1 MGFLKY
7 SIAMVTLL
15 GYIFLAVLGL
25 LSMPTMHH
33 HASSMTTCPFMIGEQ
48 SLCTMSVTEHI
59 DAWQSLVSVSL
70 SKIVAIALPLL
81 FVLLFLS
88 LRPPNRSR
96 GRLYE
101 RPLRDQFMTQ
111 LFARGILHSKA
122 H

>member
-1 MGFLKY
+1 MRFLKY
-7 SIAMVTLL
+7 SITSFTLL

-25 LSMPTMHH
+25 LSMPAMHH
-33 HASSMTTCPFMIGEQ
+33 HGSSMTTCPFMIGEQ

-70 SKIVAIALPLL
+70 SKIVAIMAPLL
-81 FVLLFLS
+81 FILLYLYF
-88 LRPPNRSR
+88 RPPNRAR

-101 RPLRDQFMTQ
+101 RPLRDQLMTQ
-111 LFARGILHSKA
+111 LFAQGILHSKA

>member
-1 MGFLKY
+1 
-7 SIAMVTLL
+7 
-15 GYIFLAVLGL
+15 
-25 LSMPTMHH
+25 MHH
-33 HASSMTTCPFMIGEQ
+33 HGSSTTTCPFMIGEQ

-70 SKIVAIALPLL
+70 SKIVAIALPFV
-81 FVLLFLS
+81 FVLFFLF
-88 LRPPNRSR
+88 LRPPNRAR

-111 LFARGILHSKA
+111 LFAQGILHSKA

>member
-1 MGFLKY
+1 MSFLRY
-7 SIAMVTLL
+7 SIATVTLL

-33 HASSMTTCPFMIGEQ
+33 HASSMTACPFMIGEQ

-70 SKIVAIALPLL
+70 SKIVAITAPLL
-81 FVLLFLS
+81 FVFLFLY
-88 LRPPNRSR
+88 LRPPNRAR

-101 RPLRDQFMTQ
+101 RPLREQFMTQ
-111 LFARGILHSKA
+111 LFAQGILHSKA